1 MNPEEQA
8 QFIAVLAAIL
18 YSSAKSNATEAVAG
32 AVAIYTAAVASVEK
46 TPLPEPT
53 ASSDAAR
60 GEQV

>member
-18 YSSAKSNATEAVAG
+18 YPSAKSNATEAVAA
-32 AVAIYTAAVASVEK
+32 AVAVYTAAVEAVGK

-53 ASSDAAR
+53 ASA
-60 GEQV
+60 GEGQ